1 MEEQT
6 DLFTDN
12 LSIDECD
19 LLTKDGRKRGLEKIA
34 KWAMSK
40 PLERIKAIEVLGK
53 MEGDF
58 VIKQEE
64 NSDITIKGGLP
75 LEQPKDNGGV
85 VIDEWN

>member
-40 PLERIKAIEVLGK
+40 PMERIKAIEIIGK
-53 MEGDF
+53 IDGDF
-58 VIKQEE
+58 TVQQDGTTNEKTV
-64 NSDITIKGGLP
+64 TIVNTPTVKS
-75 LEQPKDNGGV
+75 V
-85 VIDEWN
+85 